1 MPNELFDVVD
11 ERDQVIDRL
20 PRAVVHARKLLHR
33 AVHIFVFDDAGRM
46 YVQLRSATKDEYP
59 NCFTSSCSGHV
70 DAGEDYDTA
79 AIREL
84 REELGLVVDGVVTSS
99 ARPMDASTAKSLT
112 RLQKFPAGEN
122 TSWEHTVLYRMQTS
136 TPLQPDLEEIA
147 GGDFHMLA
155 EIEKDIANQPTR
167 YCPAFKVLL
176 RWYCENLIIE

>member
-1 MPNELFDVVD
+1 MPDELFDVVD
-11 ERDQVIDRL
+11 EHDQVIDRL

-59 NCFTSSCSGHV
+59 NCYTSSCSGHV

-84 REELGLVVDGVVTSS
+84 REELGLVVEGIVTAS
-99 ARPMDASTAKSLT
+99 ASLSDASTANT
-112 RLQKFPAGEN
+112 IERLQKFPAGEN
-122 TSWEHTVLYRMQTS
+122 TSWEHTMLYRMQTS
-136 TPLQPDLEEIA
+136 SPLQPDPEEIA
-147 GGDFHMLA
+147 GGDFRSLA
-155 EIEKDIANQPTR
+155 EIEQDIAKQPAR

-176 RWYCENLIIE
+176 RWYLNNS